1 MGKIKKEKDY
11 LDMNEM
17 FYEKNNIDKILT
29 TRDDGLGFLTIPVV
43 PIKFEEEI
51 KNINDEIDK
60 LKGKLLEIRSDKAKK
75 ELKDKIKK
83 LSAKRI
89 KYFVPLTFYNVKD
102 NILLMEW
109 DKTLFVD
116 LDYDPD
122 YGIKGTGVK
131 SKRKALII

>member
-1 MGKIKKEKDY
+1 M
-11 LDMNEM
+11 
-17 FYEKNNIDKILT
+17 
-29 TRDDGLGFLTIPVV
+29 
-43 PIKFEEEI
+43 
-51 KNINDEIDK
+51 
-60 LKGKLLEIRSDKAKK
+60 
-75 ELKDKIKK
+75 KDKIKK